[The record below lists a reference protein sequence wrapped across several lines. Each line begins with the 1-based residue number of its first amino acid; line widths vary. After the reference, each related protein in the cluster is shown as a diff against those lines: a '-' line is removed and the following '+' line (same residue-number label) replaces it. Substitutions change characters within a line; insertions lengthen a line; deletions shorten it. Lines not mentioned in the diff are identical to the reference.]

1 MRRENKKEKAK
12 KSKEKSV
19 NTKEKQSSL
28 NHYFT
33 SRKHKQSVSP
43 TISLCF
49 HLSFSI
55 LFLSKVRDR
64 KREWY
69 QPLQFSLVNRSVFS
83 PPLPSSS
90 SSIYL
95 RYFIAFLSSIVRFFA
110 FMSSNSQFHFYMPFI
125 PLLSIICSKN

>member
-49 HLSFSI
+49 HFSFSI

-69 QPLQFSLVNRSVFS
+69 QPLQFSLVNRSAFS

-90 SSIYL
+90 SSISGTSL
-95 RYFIAFLSSIVRFFA
+95 HFFLQLLDSSLLYQAIL
-110 FMSSNSQFHFYMPFI
+110 NSIFTC
-125 PLLSIICSKN
+125 LSFLFCL